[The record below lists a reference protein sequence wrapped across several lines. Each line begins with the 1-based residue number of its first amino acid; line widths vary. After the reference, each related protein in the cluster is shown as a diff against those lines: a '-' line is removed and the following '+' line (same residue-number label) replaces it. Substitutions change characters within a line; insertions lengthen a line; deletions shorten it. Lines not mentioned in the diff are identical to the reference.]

1 MVFWISTELNF
12 PTSHNSVHP
21 FCQFLAFSGR
31 NFVKHGNLLKHC
43 CFLKRLFETVKRNG
57 EITKIKTWKNNVVW
71 SPIMSIS
78 CHSEEK
84 QGDIRV
90 ESGKLVV
97 CFFNFMWDQDVPEG
111 RGIEQ
116 SNIYTDSLWSG
127 LVMSLKQKRRGN
139 KIYSGNLRLIF
150 FRKACFGFRGYT
162 ELKFP
167 TWQNSVTPFVIFSC
181 FQWTNI

>member
-1 MVFWISTELNF
+1 
-12 PTSHNSVHP
+12 
-21 FCQFLAFSGR
+21 
-31 NFVKHGNLLKHC
+31 
-43 CFLKRLFETVKRNG
+43 
-57 EITKIKTWKNNVVW
+57 
-71 SPIMSIS
+71 MSIS

-90 ESGKLVV
+90 EPGKLVV

-139 KIYSGNLRLIF
+139 KIYSENLRLIF

-167 TWQNSVTPFVIFSC
+167 T
-181 FQWTNI
+181 